1 MEAVQKARE
10 FFEAMNE
17 AKKAMAE
24 YDKCDDPT
32 SGFWRIPEYV
42 QDRYLQSMETFG
54 KFLAWS
60 VLTNLLYYKNN
71 QTPPMSKQ
79 SFFIGLLISA
89 TLFTFEALA
98 YQLYILLNY

>member
-1 MEAVQKARE
+1 MSHNECMKNKIKHDMEAVQKARE

-60 VLTNLLYYKNN
+60 
-71 QTPPMSKQ
+71 
-79 SFFIGLLISA
+79 SFWIPIYWMY
-89 TLFTFEALA
+89 EK
-98 YQLYILLNY
+98 